1 MFISISVIM
10 SAVFF
15 IVFMII
21 YVLRILYD
29 NTKLV
34 DKVVDLNRQL
44 QDENIIVEDKNIALR
59 ISYDQLDRIQDI
71 INETT

>member
-15 IVFMII
+15 IIFMII

-29 NTKLV
+29 KTKLV

-44 QDENIIVEDKNIALR
+44 QNENIIVEDKNIALR
-59 ISYDQLDRIQDI
+59 ISYNQLDKIKDI
-71 INETT
+71 INGTT